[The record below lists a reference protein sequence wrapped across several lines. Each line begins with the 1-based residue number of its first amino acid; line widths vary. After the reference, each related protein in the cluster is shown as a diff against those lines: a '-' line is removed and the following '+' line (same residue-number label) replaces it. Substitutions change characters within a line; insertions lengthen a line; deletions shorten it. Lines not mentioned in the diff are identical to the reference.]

1 MPNLRALK
9 ISRSIKL
16 YNTKNKF
23 LKTSLDVLYLLKYV
37 GTTTNLQIVLNTQN
51 NPYLNQDTQTK
62 YTWQNFLLKK
72 ILEWNISNPNNGM
85 SGIQMDRIPPES
97 WLIFYLDIA

>member
-23 LKTSLDVLYLLKYV
+23 LKTSLDVLYLLKYA
-37 GTTTNLQIVLNTQN
+37 GTTTKLQIVLNNQN
-51 NPYLNQDTQTK
+51 NPFLNQATQ
-62 YTWQNFLLKK
+62 QILDK
-72 ILEWNISNPNNGM
+72 IS
-85 SGIQMDRIPPES
+85 
-97 WLIFYLDIA
+97 Y

>member
-37 GTTTNLQIVLNTQN
+37 GLTTNLQIVLNTQN
-51 NPYLNQDTQTK
+51 NPFLNQATQTK

-72 ILEWNISNPNNGM
+72 ILE
-85 SGIQMDRIPPES
+85 
-97 WLIFYLDIA
+97 

>member
-1 MPNLRALK
+1 M
-9 ISRSIKL
+9 
-16 YNTKNKF
+16 
-23 LKTSLDVLYLLKYV
+23 

-51 NPYLNQDTQTK
+51 NPFLNQATQTK

-97 WLIFYLDIA
+97 WLIFYLDIT

>member
-23 LKTSLDVLYLLKYV
+23 LKTSLDVLYLLKYA
-37 GTTTNLQIVLNTQN
+37 GTTTDLQIVLNNQN
-51 NPYLNQDTQTK
+51 DPFLNQATQ
-62 YTWQNFLLKK
+62 QILDK
-72 ILEWNISNPNNGM
+72 IS
-85 SGIQMDRIPPES
+85 
-97 WLIFYLDIA
+97 Y

>member
-9 ISRSIKL
+9 IFRSIKL

-23 LKTSLDVLYLLKYV
+23 LKTSLDVLYLLKYA

-97 WLIFYLDIA
+97 WLIFYLDIT

>member
-23 LKTSLDVLYLLKYV
+23 LKTSLDVLYLLKYA
-37 GTTTNLQIVLNTQN
+37 GTTTKLQIVLNNQN
-51 NPYLNQDTQTK
+51 NPFLNQATQRI
-62 YTWQNFLLKK
+62 LDK
-72 ILEWNISNPNNGM
+72 IS
-85 SGIQMDRIPPES
+85 
-97 WLIFYLDIA
+97 Y

>member
-23 LKTSLDVLYLLKYV
+23 LKTSLDVLYLLKYA
-37 GTTTNLQIVLNTQN
+37 GTTTNLQIVLNNQN
-51 NPYLNQDTQTK
+51 NPFLNQATQ
-62 YTWQNFLLKK
+62 QILDK
-72 ILEWNISNPNNGM
+72 IS
-85 SGIQMDRIPPES
+85 
-97 WLIFYLDIA
+97 Y